1 MTYELWDLRNR
12 NSLRTFTSR
21 PEAFEA
27 VRSITHEQPELVPDL
42 EVDGEDADGEQ
53 VLKVTGQELAELA
66 EYREYA

>member
-12 NSLRTFTSR
+12 NSLGTFTSR
-21 PEAFEA
+21 TDAFGA
-27 VRSITHEQPELVPDL
+27 VRSITKEQPDLVPDL
-42 EVDGEDADGEQ
+42 QLDGEDADGEQ